1 MWRSWFIIKFT
12 VACEAG
18 DVVNVSNVVSDV
30 RDGLGEL
37 CPVADI
43 RRYGHFDRRSGGGA
57 FVDAAFMDFFS
68 AGKQKVWPPLPY
80 AFKFF

>member
-57 FVDAAFMDFFS
+57 FVDARIYGLFFCRQAKS
-68 AGKQKVWPPLPY
+68 LATPALCL
-80 AFKFF
+80 